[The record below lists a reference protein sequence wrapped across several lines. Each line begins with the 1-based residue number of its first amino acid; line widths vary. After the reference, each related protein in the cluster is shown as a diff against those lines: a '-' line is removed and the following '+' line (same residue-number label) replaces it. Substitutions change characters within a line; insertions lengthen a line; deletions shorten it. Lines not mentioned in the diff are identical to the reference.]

1 MAPGRALLAL
11 CLCTALAAASAYA
24 PASKCEPKV
33 GSPIM
38 IGGGWNPVNDGQLPK
53 QVWAPILA
61 ELKAKHSWS
70 CGQLPVRAIQK
81 ACYQVTAGQSY
92 QIVVILRCWT
102 PKFSA
107 IKVEAEVRVPLPTTP
122 PLPVTLTSLK
132 VLRRNPQPAVG

>member
-53 QVWAPILA
+53 QVGSIHSFVLLPSLQQRSCVPSQFVAAATGSARQLAKQAGSIHTPTRTWGPIPFGV
-61 ELKAKHSWS
+61 ELKHSWAAS
-70 CGQLPVRAIQK
+70 
-81 ACYQVTAGQSY
+81 
-92 QIVVILRCWT
+92 
-102 PKFSA
+102 
-107 IKVEAEVRVPLPTTP
+107 
-122 PLPVTLTSLK
+122 
-132 VLRRNPQPAVG
+132 PAALMAHL